1 MEWRD
6 ESSISCDAAFLE
18 AQALNC
24 SMEWREQ
31 SSISCDA
38 AFMEAQIW
46 VEGVTNHFFWIL
58 LCDLIN
64 RIKPGIIK
72 RVNRLSTPIA
82 GLDNVIVFLR
92 LKEAQLFR
100 SGDLQDTSTKVNV
113 KKTTTVLITI
123 YWLGRKAQCEPF
135 YNGPNLRL
143 KAFEGLLD
151 IAALSKVNK

>member
-1 MEWRD
+1 
-6 ESSISCDAAFLE
+6 
-18 AQALNC
+18 
-24 SMEWREQ
+24 MEWREQ
-31 SSISCDA
+31 SSISCDS
-38 AFMEAQIW
+38 AFLEAQIW
-46 VEGVTNHFFWIL
+46 VEVRRTTKIFNCK
-58 LCDLIN
+58 LCSLPL
-64 RIKPGIIK
+64 IKPGIIK

-100 SGDLQDTSTKVNV
+100 PGDLQDTSTRVDV
-113 KKTTTVLITI
+113 KKTTTTKLKTMSSFSQVLITI

-135 YNGPNLRL
+135 YNGPNLNL

>member
-1 MEWRD
+1 
-6 ESSISCDAAFLE
+6 
-18 AQALNC
+18 
-24 SMEWREQ
+24 MEWREQ

-38 AFMEAQIW
+38 AFLEAQIW
-46 VEGVTNHFFWIL
+46 VEVRRTTKIFNWSNQSFFWIL

-82 GLDNVIVFLR
+82 GLVIFLR
-92 LKEAQLFR
+92 LIEAQLFR
-100 SGDLQDTSTKVNV
+100 SGDLQDTSTRVN
-113 KKTTTVLITI
+113 VLITI